1 MKQIHGTESRL
12 KSPGARSRV
21 DSVVMKKVLEI
32 ASSNSSTY
40 TEYNVP
46 DITMTTRVLPT
57 WLFKM

>member
-12 KSPGARSRV
+12 KLAGARSRV
-21 DSVVMKKVLEI
+21 DSVMMKKVLEI

-46 DITMTTRVLPT
+46 DITMTTNV
-57 WLFKM
+57 